1 MEKNLSMKTKKKVF
15 IIAEVGVNHNGSLKR
30 ALKLIDKAVLS
41 GADAV
46 KFQTF
51 KANDLVTKKAPKA
64 EYQIRNSFNKKETQY
79 DMLKNLEFSDI
90 MHKECLRR
98 CLKKKITFISS
109 AFDIKNL
116 LYLKKLNLRV
126 YKIPSGEITNIP
138 YLEELGKF
146 NKKVILSTGMSNVNE
161 IKTAINTL
169 IKNGTSRNKISI
181 LQCTSA
187 YPAPAE
193 EMNLRTIQSFKKI
206 FKLNVGLSDHS
217 LGIQAPI
224 AAVSLGAK
232 IIEKHLT
239 LDKKTKGPDHKASL
253 NPNEFKAMVKNIRII
268 EKMLGSKTKKVTRSE
283 KKNIKIVRKSLVALK
298 KINRNEKFSKFN
310 ITCKR
315 PGVGLKPKYLKKII
329 GKKSKRNFKE
339 DDLIKI

>member
-1 MEKNLSMKTKKKVF
+1 
-15 IIAEVGVNHNGSLKR
+15 
-30 ALKLIDKAVLS
+30 
-41 GADAV
+41 
-46 KFQTF
+46 
-51 KANDLVTKKAPKA
+51 
-64 EYQIRNSFNKKETQY
+64 
-79 DMLKNLEFSDI
+79 MLKNLEFSDI

-239 LDKKTKGPDHKASL
+239 LDKKTK
-253 NPNEFKAMVKNIRII
+253 
-268 EKMLGSKTKKVTRSE
+268 
-283 KKNIKIVRKSLVALK
+283 
-298 KINRNEKFSKFN
+298 
-310 ITCKR
+310 
-315 PGVGLKPKYLKKII
+315 
-329 GKKSKRNFKE
+329 
-339 DDLIKI
+339 DLIIKLV